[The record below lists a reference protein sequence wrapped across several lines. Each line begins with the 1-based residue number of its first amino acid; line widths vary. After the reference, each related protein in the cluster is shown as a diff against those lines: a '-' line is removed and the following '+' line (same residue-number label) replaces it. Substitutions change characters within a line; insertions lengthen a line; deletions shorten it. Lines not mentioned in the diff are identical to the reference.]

1 MLRGNG
7 IRLAVLICVILSL
20 AACSGAAEV
29 SGPDRVET
37 RVAEELAVA
46 RKLTAVAQSS
56 IMPTQ
61 IAQAPTVAV
70 AASATP
76 VPPTAAV
83 AASATPVPPTETPL
97 LPTPT
102 NTSVPPTRRPPTA
115 TLVPPTQ
122 ASAASAPLD
131 DDPTAPGFGTPK
143 GLIGKIVLPGYS
155 GPLDV
160 PVFRDR
166 IVFKLLVFDPAFGNF
181 DGAGIKSVNIEAF
194 DPLGR
199 TVIERREGNWA
210 YCAFGNPQNSPDCT
224 AWLFSQNGF
233 AWPNGTPVCA
243 GSGYSVNMIVET
255 ENPANNEANWGFVFA
270 VEAPDGSIPNC
281 F

>member
-1 MLRGNG
+1 MSRGNG
-7 IRLAVLICVILSL
+7 IRLVALICVSLAL
-20 AACSGAAEV
+20 AACGGAAEV

-56 IMPTQ
+56 IVPTQ
-61 IAQAPTVAV
+61 ITQA
-70 AASATP
+70 
-76 VPPTAAV
+76 PTAAV

-97 LPTPT
+97 PPTAT
-102 NTSVPPTRRPPTA
+102 HTSVPPTQRPPTA

-122 ASAASAPLD
+122 APVASALLD

-143 GLIGKIVLPGYS
+143 GLIGKILLPGYS

-166 IVFKLLVFDPAFGNF
+166 VVFKLLVFDPAFGNF
-181 DGAGIKSVNIEAF
+181 DGAGIQSVKIEAF
-194 DPLGR
+194 DPQGR
-199 TVIERREGNWA
+199 TVIDRREGNWA
-210 YCAFGNPQNSPDCT
+210 FCAFGNPQNSPDCE
-224 AWLFSQNGF
+224 AWSFSQNGF

-270 VEAPDGSIPNC
+270 VESPDGSIPSC